1 MAKLILLPMMLLIL
15 TEGGA
20 QHAIRIKAEENE
32 IPQSVV
38 GAFRKHFENAA
49 DATWAIISSSSFE
62 NDFGI
67 SGTNVG
73 EKSTYYDAIFSSSGE
88 RHEVVY
94 DHFGHCVGVKKPVT
108 TAALPSP
115 VLKTVN
121 ERGTVVSAE
130 QVAEGLAAPS
140 RYLVVVK
147 NGSAEQTITV
157 RATGELLKTN

>member
-1 MAKLILLPMMLLIL
+1 MLFVLS
-15 TEGGA
+15 EGGA

-32 IPQSVV
+32 IPQGVV
-38 GAFRKHFENAA
+38 GAFRKHFESAP

-67 SGTNVG
+67 SGTDTG
-73 EKSTYYDAIFSSSGE
+73 EKSTYYDATFTSSGE
-88 RHEVVY
+88 RNEVVY

-121 ERGTVVSAE
+121 ARGTVVSAE
-130 QVAEGLAAPS
+130 QVAEGLVAPS

-157 RATGELLKTN
+157 RATGELMKTN

>member
-73 EKSTYYDAIFSSSGE
+73 EKSTYYDVIFSSSGE

-108 TAALPSP
+108 AAALPSP

-121 ERGTVVSAE
+121 ERGTIISAE
-130 QVAEGLAAPS
+130 QVAVGLAAPS
-140 RYLVVVK
+140 RYLIVVK